1 MIKGLLDQIKNAPA
15 WQRLA
20 ILVAIPILLIL
31 YFWTMLLS
39 PALDEKSKLERD
51 VENTKAEL
59 ERLRLS
65 ISPRI
70 LENLRE
76 QRDKLKEEYSQKY
89 TELTSLVGEIPTEKD
104 VGKILK
110 NIGALAQKN
119 RVVVVN
125 MQVSN
130 PQKVQYYL
138 DEQKKLVKEMKTP
151 QQREQTKE
159 EQAKQL
165 QKEQEKQQTL
175 EGVSFI
181 RTEAKLT
188 LLGNYSAIKGFLND
202 LRQRGIISY
211 PVEIDLSN
219 EGKKV
224 RANLTLHLLL
234 REEAEQ

>member
-1 MIKGLLDQIKNAPA
+1 MIKGLLDQIRNAPA

-51 VENTKAEL
+51 VENTRAEL

-70 LENLRE
+70 LEDLKK
-76 QRDKLKEEYSQKY
+76 QRDMLKEEYSQKY
-89 TELTSLVGEIPTEKD
+89 TELTSFVGEIPTEKD

-119 RVVVVN
+119 RVVIVA

-138 DEQKKLVKEMKTP
+138 DEQRKVVKEI
-151 QQREQTKE
+151 KE
-159 EQAKQL
+159 VQPSQA
-165 QKEQEKQQTL
+165 QEKQQTL
-175 EGVSFI
+175 EGASFK
-181 RTEAKLT
+181 RTEARLI
-188 LLGNYSAIKGFLND
+188 LLGNYSTIKGFLSD

-224 RANLTLHLLL
+224 RASLTLHLLL